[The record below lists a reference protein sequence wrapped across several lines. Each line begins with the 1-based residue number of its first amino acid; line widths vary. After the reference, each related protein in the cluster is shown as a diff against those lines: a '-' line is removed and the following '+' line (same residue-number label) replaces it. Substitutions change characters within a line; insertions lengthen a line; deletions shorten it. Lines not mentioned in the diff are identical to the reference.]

1 MQWGGR
7 VPSSLQPPQLY
18 PLQDMDDATLC
29 RLELEHRIELLM
41 DEIGFLKKLHEE
53 VVGRTQGGG
62 GRGGGA
68 HRGCGV
74 TAYCGH
80 IGAVG
85 AGGESSEP
93 TGAGRG
99 TNGAAAA
106 GPDSCTA

>member
-1 MQWGGR
+1 M
-7 VPSSLQPPQLY
+7 QPPQLY

-62 GRGGGA
+62 GGGG
-68 HRGCGV
+68 
-74 TAYCGH
+74 GH